1 MLIVKKISL
10 RAVTNRF
17 IRASSIIIPLIKI
30 TLKYGNTNIE
40 IVIYDLDEGNQNAT
54 TKLTKHKGCT
64 K

>member
-40 IVIYDLDEGNQNAT
+40 IVIYDLDEGNQPQN
-54 TKLTKHKGCT
+54 
-64 K
+64 